1 MKSIMS
7 ELIRQKRVTAID
19 KIELKEIKTKEVNNL
34 LKKHKLQSVLIVTN
48 SIDEKLFL
56 SARNLKDVGIATVDY
71 LDPALMLS
79 FKNILIVKEAIEGF
93 EKRFGG

>member
-7 ELIRQKRVTAID
+7 ELIRQKRVNAID

-48 SIDEKLFL
+48 RLMKNFS
-56 SARNLKDVGIATVDY
+56 Y
-71 LDPALMLS
+71 LQE
-79 FKNILIVKEAIEGF
+79 I
-93 EKRFGG
+93 